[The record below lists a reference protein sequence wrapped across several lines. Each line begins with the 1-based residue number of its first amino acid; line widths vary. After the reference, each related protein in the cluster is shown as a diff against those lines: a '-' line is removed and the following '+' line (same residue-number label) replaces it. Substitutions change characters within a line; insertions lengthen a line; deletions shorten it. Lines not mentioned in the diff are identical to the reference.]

1 MATNITTS
9 SVLDCYAMNGN
20 QNPDTRENIMSN
32 FPSITIAGRRI
43 ASDEMPYVIAEMSA
57 NHNGNI
63 ETAFKLIEA
72 AKQAGADAVKLQT
85 YRPDTITLNCDTE
98 DFRIRGGL
106 WDGRT
111 LYELYEE
118 AHMPWDWHAPL
129 FAHARKHGITIFSSP
144 FDNTAVDLLED
155 LNAPAYK
162 IASFEA
168 VDIPL
173 IKYVASTGKPM
184 IISTGMADAEEIGEA
199 IDAAREG
206 GCKELAILH
215 CVSGY
220 PAPAEDYNLHTITD
234 MIRRFGLTV
243 GLSDHTL
250 DNTTA
255 IASVAT
261 GAAIIEKHF
270 TLDRN
275 GGGPDDSFSLE
286 PVELTALCNGSRT
299 AWAAL
304 GRVDYGRKSSE
315 QGNVKFRRS
324 LYFVRDL
331 KAGETVSADCMRS
344 VRPGFG
350 ASPRMFEKIVGLKLN
365 CDVQKNTPVKMDFFD
380 LPAMSIIYEDKLP

>member
-1 MATNITTS
+1 MAKS
-9 SVLDCYAMNGN
+9 
-20 QNPDTRENIMSN
+20 
-32 FPSITIAGRRI
+32 PSIHIAGRRI
-43 ASDEMPYVIAEMSA
+43 ACDEAPYLIAEMSA
-57 NHNGNI
+57 NHNGNM
-63 ETAFKLIEA
+63 ETALRLIEA
-72 AKQAGADAVKLQT
+72 AKKAGAHAVKLQT
-85 YRPDTITLNCDTE
+85 YRPDTITLPSDSKEFCIE
-98 DFRIRGGL
+98 GGL

-111 LYELYEE
+111 LYDLYQE

-129 FAHARKHGITIFSSP
+129 FAHARKVGITIFSSP

-168 VDIPL
+168 VDHAL

-184 IISTGMADAEEIGEA
+184 IISTGMADAEEIQEA
-199 IDAAREG
+199 IDAARAG

-220 PAPAEDYNLHTITD
+220 PAPAEDYHLSTIPD
-234 MIRRFGLTV
+234 MIERFGLVT

-255 IASVAT
+255 ITSVAM
-261 GAAIIEKHF
+261 GASIIEKHF

-286 PVELTALCNGSRT
+286 PDDLSVLCKDSYT

-304 GRVDYGRKSSE
+304 GQVNYGRKSSE
-315 QGNVKFRRS
+315 QGNVQFRRS
-324 LYFVRDL
+324 LYFVKPL
-331 KAGETVSADCMRS
+331 KMGDVVTPDAVRS

-350 ASPRMFEKIVGLKLN
+350 VAPKYLDSVIGKRVTQDIALH
-365 CDVQKNTPVKMDFFD
+365 TPV
-380 LPAMSIIYEDKLP
+380 LLSLLS

>member
-1 MATNITTS
+1 MKIDS
-9 SVLDCYAMNGN
+9 
-20 QNPDTRENIMSN
+20 REIG
-32 FPSITIAGRRI
+32 PGVC
-43 ASDEMPYVIAEMSA
+43 PYVIAEMSA
-57 NHNGNI
+57 NHNGKLENALRII
-63 ETAFKLIEA
+63 EEA
-72 AKQAGADAVKLQT
+72 KKAGADAVKVQT
-85 YRPDTITLNCDTE
+85 YRPDTITLNCDSE
-98 DFRIRGGL
+98 DFRIHGGL

-129 FAHARKHGITIFSSP
+129 FAHARKLGITIFSSP

-155 LNAPAYK
+155 LNTPAYK

-168 VDIPL
+168 VDLPL

-184 IISTGMADAEEIGEA
+184 IISTGMADADEIQEA

-220 PAPAEDYNLHTITD
+220 PAPAADYNLRTIPD
-234 MIRRFGLTV
+234 LIQRFGLVT

-255 IASVAT
+255 ITSVAM
-261 GAAIIEKHF
+261 GASIIEKHF
-270 TLDRN
+270 TLNRS

-286 PVELTALCNGSRT
+286 PAELAALCKDSKT

-304 GRVDYGRKSSE
+304 GKVDYGRKSSE

-324 LYFVRDL
+324 LYFV
-331 KAGETVSADCMRS
+331 KTMKSGETVTADAIKS

-350 ASPRMFEKIVGLKLN
+350 APPKYLNQIIGRVLRQDVVANCPVTESAVGP
-365 CDVQKNTPVKMDFFD
+365 C
-380 LPAMSIIYEDKLP
+380 I

>member
-1 MATNITTS
+1 
-9 SVLDCYAMNGN
+9 
-20 QNPDTRENIMSN
+20 MSN
-32 FPSITIAGRRI
+32 VPSISIAGRRI
-43 ASDEMPYVIAEMSA
+43 AADEPPYIIAELSA
-57 NHNGNI
+57 NHNGRL
-63 ETAFKLIEA
+63 ETALRIIEE
-72 AKQAGADAVKLQT
+72 AKKAGADAIKLQT
-85 YRPDTITLNCDTE
+85 YTADTITLNCDSE
-98 DFRIRGGL
+98 EFQIHGGL
-106 WDGRT
+106 WDGKT
-111 LYELYEE
+111 LYQLYQE
-118 AHMPWDWHAPL
+118 AHMPWDWHKPL
-129 FAHARKHGITIFSSP
+129 FEHARAHDITIFSSP

-168 VDIPL
+168 VDLPL

-184 IISTGMADAEEIGEA
+184 IISTGMADAEEIQEA

-220 PAPAEDYNLHTITD
+220 PAPAADYNLRTIPD
-234 MIRRFGLTV
+234 MMRRFGLVT

-255 IASVAT
+255 IASVVL
-261 GAAIIEKHF
+261 GASIIEKHF

-286 PVELTALCNGSRT
+286 PVELAALCRDSKT
-299 AWAAL
+299 AWSSL
-304 GRVDYGRKSSE
+304 GKVDYGRKSSE

-324 LYFVRDL
+324 LYFVKSL
-331 KAGETVSADCMRS
+331 KAGDIVTCDAVRS

-350 ASPRMFEKIVGLKLN
+350 VAPKFLNDIVGKRVN
-365 CDVQKNTPVKMDFFD
+365 FDVEVNTPVTMLSWSAK
-380 LPAMSIIYEDKLP
+380 A